1 MERIAS
7 VVVDLALDRE
17 FDYLIPDSLASQV
30 DIGTQVEV
38 PFGRTRKRGFVI
50 GLKDKS
56 EWPNLK
62 PLGKV
67 VGDKP
72 LIQKEIL
79 KLAQWMAD
87 YYAAPIE
94 QVVKTVLPSA
104 VRKKDAKFKEV
115 LFVIPTELA
124 SDEEAAAPLRKK
136 APKQAAALD
145 VLIASGTLPLAE
157 VAKAAGAPASAIRAL
172 EDKGFVRITKEPMAR
187 DPLAGQNFLRTK
199 NLTLT
204 PEQSVALARTVEA
217 IDTGKPPVILL
228 FGVTGSGETEVYL
241 QSIEYALKQ
250 GKGAI
255 VLVPEIALTP
265 QTVERFHSRFGNEIG
280 VLHSHLSD
288 GERHDEW
295 HKIRDGKVKVVV
307 GARSALF
314 APVENLGLI
323 VVDEEHEQSYKQEE
337 TPRYNARDIAVMRGH
352 LQGCAVMLGSATP
365 SVESFYNAH
374 QGKYAC
380 VNLSGRVDDRKM
392 PVIRVV
398 DMRAEHELT
407 GEFSVLSRDLTAG
420 IHERIA
426 RGEQVMI
433 FLNRRGYATSMICTK
448 CGYVEECNNCS
459 VSMTY
464 HRKADELACHLCG
477 DMRQVPKRCPA
488 PGCGDPDF
496 KQKGLGTEKIESIL
510 MGMFKKAVVRRMDS
524 DTMTRKD
531 SYQQILGQFRTGKID
546 ILVGTQMIAKGLHFP
561 NVTLVGVINADTTL
575 HMPDF
580 RAGERTFQLI
590 TQVSGRAGRG
600 EVSGEVFVQ
609 TYTPTHPAIQASRT
623 LDYDNFIDQELE
635 FRKMLKYPPFSHMVC
650 VTIRSPDEALVQL
663 TATEFYKMLEPMLE
677 DEHVIVASPTPAPI
691 AKMKGSYRFQIIM
704 RAEFTRRMTIPL
716 RHALKHFK
724 WPSKVQVA
732 VDVDA
737 LSLV

>member
-1 MERIAS
+1 MGKVAR

-17 FDYLIPDSLASQV
+17 FDYLVPDHLQNLVS
-30 DIGTQVEV
+30 IGTQVEV
-38 PFGRTRKRGFVI
+38 PFGRTRKRGFI
-50 GLKDKS
+50 LGLKDKS
-56 EWPNLK
+56 EFPELK
-62 PLGKV
+62 PLGKL
-67 VGDKP
+67 VGEKP
-72 LIQKEIL
+72 LIQPEIL
-79 KLAQWMAD
+79 ELAQWMAD

-94 QVVKTVLPSA
+94 QVIKTVLPSA

-115 LFVIPTELA
+115 LFVVPTELA
-124 SDEEAAAPLRKK
+124 SDEEKAAEVRKR

-145 VLIASGTLPLAE
+145 VLIATGTLSLAE
-157 VAKAAGAPASAIRAL
+157 LAKAADAPTSAVRAL

-199 NLTLT
+199 NLVLT
-204 PEQSVALARTVEA
+204 PEQEVALDRTIHALENG
-217 IDTGKPPVILL
+217 DPKVILL
-228 FGVTGSGETEVYL
+228 FGVTGSGKTEVYL
-241 QSIEYALKQ
+241 QAIEYALKRD
-250 GKGAI
+250 KGAI

-265 QTVERFHSRFGNEIG
+265 QTVERFHARFGDEIG

-295 HKIRDGKVKVVV
+295 HKIRDGKVRVVV

-337 TPRYNARDIAVMRGH
+337 TPRYNARDVAVMRGH

-365 SVESFYNAH
+365 SVESFHNAH
-374 QGKYAC
+374 LGKYEC

-398 DMRAEHELT
+398 DMRHEHELQ
-407 GEFSVLSRDLTAG
+407 GEFSIFSRDLIAA

-426 RGEQVMI
+426 RHEQVMI
-433 FLNRRGYATSMICTK
+433 FLNRRGFATSLICSK
-448 CGYVEECNNCS
+448 CGYVEECVNCS
-459 VSMTY
+459 VAMTY
-464 HRKADELACHLCG
+464 HRKTDVIACHLCG
-477 DMRQVPKRCPA
+477 DVRKVPNRCPEKTCA
-488 PGCGDPDF
+488 DPEF
-496 KQKGLGTEKIESIL
+496 KKKGMGTERIESI
-510 MGMFKKAVVRRMDS
+510 MKAMFKKAVVRRMDS

-546 ILVGTQMIAKGLHFP
+546 ILIGTQMIAKGLHFP

-600 EVSGEVFVQ
+600 EIAGEVFLQ
-609 TYTPTHPAIQASRT
+609 TYTPSHPAIQAARS
-623 LDYDNFIDQELE
+623 LDYDTFMDQELE
-635 FRKMLKYPPFSHMVC
+635 FRRALKYPPFSHMVC
-650 VTIRSPDEALVQL
+650 VTIRCPDEALGEL
-663 TATEFYKMLEPMLE
+663 TASHFYKLLEPML
-677 DEHVIVASPTPAPI
+677 DSVHVVSASPTVAPI
-691 AKMKGSYRFQIIM
+691 AKMKGSFRFQIIM
-704 RAEFTRRMTIPL
+704 RAQYTRRMTIPL
-716 RHALKHFK
+716 RHALKQFK
-724 WPSKVQVA
+724 WPSKVHFT

-737 LSLV
+737 LSLM